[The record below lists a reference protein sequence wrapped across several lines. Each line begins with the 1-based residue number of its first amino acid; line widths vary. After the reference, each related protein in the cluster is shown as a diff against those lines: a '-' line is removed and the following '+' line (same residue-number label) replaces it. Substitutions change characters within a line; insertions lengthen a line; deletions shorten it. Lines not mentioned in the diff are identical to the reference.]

1 MILSKILTFYQ
12 KVLDNKEKQSLF
24 LIQLFFILSSCLELI
39 GILSILPLLA
49 IVQNQNYIFENEYL
63 NFIFNY
69 FNFEN
74 IFYFVLFICFI
85 SFFIVIISALIKIIS
100 IYIQISYGYRNHMLI
115 SNKILKSLISNNFLF
130 FKYKSNSKFIND
142 LLFQIQRA
150 TNGILIP
157 ILEINSKLFVIIFT
171 LIIFFYYYGLIA
183 FIIVFLLGII
193 YFIYI
198 GSIRNYLQVK
208 GKSLSAR
215 RDDLIST
222 IMDIINNFKVIKI
235 FKSEQQFKNKFYKIN
250 EHIFKIERFNNTVA
264 QIPRLVSEIIFIL
277 GIFAV
282 CLLMLFFNFEIVNIG
297 LIVIIFY
304 KLLPIFQQIFASL
317 SKIYANHDSITTISE
332 IFNTDDTS
340 ENDITL
346 DYNELKFQNSIELK
360 KINFSYNNSN
370 KILNQINLKLYK
382 NEKVVFFGKSGSGKT
397 TLSDILM
404 GLIKPTDGEFY
415 IDENIIEYKTYAS
428 LNKKIGYVPQNIS
441 LLSGSLA
448 QNISFN
454 LDEKN
459 IDYDLLMDSI
469 NKSGLDD
476 YFEKINFKYDHE
488 IDQDGKNL
496 SGGQIQRIGI
506 ARALY
511 QKPNILVLDESTN
524 SLDKKTEEEILQTIK
539 QLKITTIIITHDY
552 KVRDF
557 FDRVISLD

>member
-12 KVLDNKEKQSLF
+12 KVLDNKEKKSLF

-183 FIIVFLLGII
+183 FFIVFLLGII

-198 GSIRNYLQVK
+198 GSIRNYLQVE

-282 CLLMLFFNFEIVNIG
+282 CLLMLFFNFEILNIG

-332 IFNTDDTS
+332 IFNTDDIS

-360 KINFSYNNSN
+360 KISFSYNNSN

-459 IDYDLLMDSI
+459 IDYNLVTDSI

-476 YFEKINFKYDHE
+476 YFEKINFKYDHK